1 MENYTSE
8 KKTVKDYAKMLN
20 ITPNYLNTITKSE
33 AGKTAGE
40 VIRGKTI
47 LEAQRMLIFTTSSI
61 SEIAYKLNFED
72 NSYFWKLFKK
82 TTGLSPKEYRLN
94 YITHTL

>member
-72 NSYFWKLFKK
+72 NSYFWKLFNAMKLYRVANAA
-82 TTGLSPKEYRLN
+82 TTK
-94 YITHTL
+94 